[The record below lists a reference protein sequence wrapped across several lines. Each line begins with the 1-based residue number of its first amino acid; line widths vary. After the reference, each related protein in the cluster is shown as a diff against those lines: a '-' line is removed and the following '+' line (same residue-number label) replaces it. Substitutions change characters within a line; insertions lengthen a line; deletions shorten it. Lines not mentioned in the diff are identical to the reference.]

1 MSKRCQVPLNFLKEN
16 VKATDNIL
24 MREKLLWKVGSANSL
39 KYNNLA
45 GKKACMK
52 YKKRRAT

>member
-1 MSKRCQVPLNFLKEN
+1 
-16 VKATDNIL
+16 

-45 GKKACMK
+45 GKNGCMK